1 MINQAYGIAVCDD
14 QETDR
19 ERTRIMAEEICRK
32 EKIPGE
38 ISCFSRAKD
47 LLEQLKE
54 GRHFDLLLLDV
65 MMPEQD
71 GIALSRRIREEDR
84 KTDIIFLS
92 VNKEMALMG
101 YEVSAARYL
110 AKPVEREKLR
120 EGILHCYARYRK
132 DRDILLHTNGGIK
145 KVSPGEIY
153 YIEIVGRKS
162 RIYLESEEW
171 DTSLSMSR
179 LEEMLLSHGFV
190 RCHQSFL
197 VNCRYVRTLQST
209 CLELAGGRI
218 VPVSKHR
225 IKEVRQAFGSV

>member
-84 KTDIIFLS
+84 KRQRSHTSCREKYGRRVAASSFSRL
-92 VNKEMALMG
+92 KT
-101 YEVSAARYL
+101 SAA
-110 AKPVEREKLR
+110 
-120 EGILHCYARYRK
+120 
-132 DRDILLHTNGGIK
+132 
-145 KVSPGEIY
+145 
-153 YIEIVGRKS
+153 
-162 RIYLESEEW
+162 
-171 DTSLSMSR
+171 
-179 LEEMLLSHGFV
+179 
-190 RCHQSFL
+190 
-197 VNCRYVRTLQST
+197 
-209 CLELAGGRI
+209 
-218 VPVSKHR
+218 
-225 IKEVRQAFGSV
+225 